1 MVTGSAK
8 KLKLN
13 KVLIRRLPIRAR
25 LTLWYVLL
33 LGLTFSLLGV
43 SLILRF
49 RNSLLAG
56 TDRAL
61 EINVSRTIAS
71 LDLEDLRELG
81 KLSFDI
87 VQKSKIQSSGFAM
100 QVVSPEG
107 DVWDTFGEVQ
117 KVTEWGPREV
127 GFSTQSGI
135 AGGEDAW
142 RVLSQ
147 PMVDS
152 GDRVIAWVQAAQS
165 VLPVKEAVQDLQE
178 QLLFGIP
185 LVLIFAG
192 AGGYFLATRALQ
204 PIRQI
209 THTAQS
215 ITAQDLSQRLDYSGP
230 GDEIGDL
237 AKTFDQMITRLQESF
252 ERERRFTN
260 DAAHELRTPLAIL
273 KGQMDV
279 TLSRPRDTAEYE
291 GKLRELSVQVERL
304 IRLSNAL
311 LFLARTDRASSIR
324 ASDPVDLSE
333 VLAILLEQIRPLAGG
348 KNIGITENLEE
359 GLVTWGDNDQLIQL
373 FMNVIENALTYTPA
387 GGHIS
392 VRGRLHTGYA
402 VTDINNTGS
411 TIPDEHLPHVF
422 ERFYRVDSDRSSR
435 SGGNGLGLAIAQEIA
450 SLHGGRIEVRSDP
463 AEGVTF
469 SVWLP
474 VSPDGVPRSH

>member
-1 MVTGSAK
+1 M
-8 KLKLN
+8 N
-13 KVLIRRLPIRAR
+13 KVLMRNLPIQAR
-25 LTLWYVLL
+25 LTLLYVLL

-43 SLILRF
+43 SLIIRF
-49 RNSLLAG
+49 KNSLLEG

-61 EINVSRTIAS
+61 QINVNRTIAS
-71 LDLEDLRELG
+71 LDLEDLKELG

-117 KVTEWGPREV
+117 QVTRWGLREA

-135 AGGEDAW
+135 AGGDDAW

-147 PMVDS
+147 PVVDS
-152 GDRVIAWVQAAQS
+152 GDQVIAWVQAAQS
-165 VLPVKEAVQDLQE
+165 VSPVNEAVRDLQE

-192 AGGYFLATRALQ
+192 AGGHFLATRALQ

-215 ITAQDLSQRLDYSGP
+215 ITAQDLSQRIGYSGP

-237 AKTFDQMITRLQESF
+237 AKTFDQMIARLQESF

-279 TLSRPRDTAEYE
+279 TLSRPRDTVEYE

-311 LFLARTDRASSIR
+311 LFLARADRTSSIR
-324 ASDPVDLSE
+324 ASEPVDLRE
-333 VLAILLEQIRPLAGG
+333 GLTVLLEQVRPLAGL
-348 KNIGITENLEE
+348 KNISLTENLEKD
-359 GLVTWGDNDQLIQL
+359 LVPWGDNDQLIQL
-373 FMNVIENALTYTPA
+373 FMNMIENALTYTPA
-387 GGHIS
+387 GGQIS
-392 VRGRLHTGYA
+392 VRGRLHAGYA
-402 VTDINNTGS
+402 VIDINNTGS

-422 ERFYRVDSDRSSR
+422 ERFYRVDTDRSSR

-450 SLHGGRIEVRSDP
+450 RVHGGRIEVRSDP
-463 AEGVTF
+463 VEGVTF
-469 SVWLP
+469 SVWLS
-474 VSPDGVPRSH
+474 VSPGGFTHPR

>member
-1 MVTGSAK
+1 M
-8 KLKLN
+8 N
-13 KVLIRRLPIRAR
+13 KILMRNLPIQAR
-25 LTLWYVLL
+25 LTLLYVLL

-43 SLILRF
+43 SLTIRF
-49 RNSLLAG
+49 KNSLLEG

-61 EINVSRTIAS
+61 QINVNRTIAS

-117 KVTEWGPREV
+117 QVTRWGPREV

-135 AGGEDAW
+135 AGGEEAW

-147 PMVDS
+147 PVFDS
-152 GDRVIAWVQAAQS
+152 GNQTIAWVQAAQS
-165 VLPVKEAVQDLQE
+165 VSPVNEAVRDLQE

-192 AGGYFLATRALQ
+192 AGGHFLATRALQ

-215 ITAQDLSQRLDYSGP
+215 ITAQDLSQRIGYSGP

-237 AKTFDQMITRLQESF
+237 AKTFDQMIARLQESF

-311 LFLARTDRASSIR
+311 LFLARADRTSFIR
-324 ASDPVDLSE
+324 ASEPVDLRE
-333 VLAILLEQIRPLAGG
+333 GLTVLLEQIRPLAGV

-359 GLVTWGDNDQLIQL
+359 GLVPWGDNDQLIQL

-387 GGHIS
+387 GGQIS
-392 VRGRLHTGYA
+392 VRGRLHAGYA
-402 VTDINNTGS
+402 VIDINNTGS

-422 ERFYRVDSDRSSR
+422 ERFYRVEPDRSSR

-450 SLHGGRIEVRSDP
+450 RVHGGRMEVRSDP

-474 VSPDGVPRSH
+474 VSPGGVSHSR